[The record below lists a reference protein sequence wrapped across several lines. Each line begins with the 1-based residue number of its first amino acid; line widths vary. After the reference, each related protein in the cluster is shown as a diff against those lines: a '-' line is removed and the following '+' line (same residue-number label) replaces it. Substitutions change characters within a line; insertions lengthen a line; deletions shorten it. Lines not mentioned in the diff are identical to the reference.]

1 MFGKRKSNHTVALL
15 LNSVFS
21 RHSPP
26 SSARTSPVHKA
37 CLSSQPGDATMSI
50 TTSKLDEMQST
61 YKAAVDE
68 WIAAI
73 RQEEALASV
82 NHTVA
87 DVDNWESADFREE
100 DARNKAKAAKK
111 IYEEALRQ
119 EFFNF

>member
-1 MFGKRKSNHTVALL
+1 
-15 LNSVFS
+15 
-21 RHSPP
+21 
-26 SSARTSPVHKA
+26 
-37 CLSSQPGDATMSI
+37 MSI
-50 TTSKLDEMQST
+50 AISKLDEMQST

-87 DVDNWESADFREE
+87 QVDEWESAGFHEE

-111 IYEEALRQ
+111 IYENALRQ
-119 EFFNF
+119 EFFDF